1 MFLYGMMMRQSQN
14 IWQWEK
20 TNGVNRLLRNANNFT
35 FFLKSF
41 VPSLFC
47 TFYFEVVPIL
57 FIWIVI
63 EELSSIRSWTIIY
76 ALLNLSRSIYFQF
89 STNIYNVFRNSLICF
104 SVFAIHDRKKY
115 IYTLCIFAD
124 IINIY
129 LKFEGLGLTPE
140 MNKYVLFFS
149 FFF

>member
-1 MFLYGMMMRQSQN
+1 MRQSQN

-57 FIWIVI
+57 FFFWIVI

-104 SVFAIHDRKKY
+104 SVFAIHDRKKIY
-115 IYTLCIFAD
+115 LYTLYICGH
-124 IINIY
+124 Y
-129 LKFEGLGLTPE
+129 QHLPEVRRLGVDSWDEQICVVFL
-140 MNKYVLFFS
+140 VFF
-149 FFF
+149 